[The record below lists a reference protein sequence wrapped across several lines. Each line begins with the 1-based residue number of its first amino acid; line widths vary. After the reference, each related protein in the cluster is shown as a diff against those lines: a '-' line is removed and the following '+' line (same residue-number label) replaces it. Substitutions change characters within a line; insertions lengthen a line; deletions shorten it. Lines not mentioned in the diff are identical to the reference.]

1 VIAFDGLRV
10 DGLLLVDGDGAVTR
24 ADPIVL
30 LPLDVVLDLAG
41 RGLLVTGDRGTYRV
55 ADQVGYQPV
64 AWTSGC
70 LVFQRVEND
79 WPPLPPAATAA
90 AAAVT
95 AGLVPLPPGPCPHP
109 PHLPCPA
116 CNMRRP

>member
-1 VIAFDGLRV
+1 MIAVDGLRV
-10 DGLLLVDGDGAVTR
+10 DGQLLVDGDGAVTR

-30 LPLDVVLDLAG
+30 LPLDVILDLAG
-41 RGLLVTGDRGTYRV
+41 RGLLVTGDRGTVRI

-79 WPPLPPAATAA
+79 WAPPPTAA
-90 AAAVT
+90 AAAV
-95 AGLVPLPPGPCPHP
+95 ALGLVPLPPGTCPHP
-109 PHLPCPA
+109 PYLPCPA
-116 CNMRRP
+116 CNMRRS